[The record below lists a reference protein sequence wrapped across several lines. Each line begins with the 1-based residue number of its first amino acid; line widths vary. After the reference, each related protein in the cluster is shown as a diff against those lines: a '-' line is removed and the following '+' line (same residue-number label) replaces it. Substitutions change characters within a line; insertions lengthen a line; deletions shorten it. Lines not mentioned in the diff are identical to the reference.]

1 MELKPGYKP
10 TELGSLP
17 EDWEEV
23 KLGDFLDFKNG
34 LNKAKGYFGHGTP
47 IVNYMDVYNNSGLTA
62 NDILGRVTVTKQE
75 LDAYSANRGD
85 VFFTRTSETAEEV
98 GIASVLLE
106 DIPDTVFSGFV
117 LRARPKKHLLS
128 DDFKKYCFSSEIV
141 RNQIVSKSTYTTRAL
156 TNGRTLSSVVLPI
169 PSNEREQKA
178 IADAL
183 NDIDGLIES
192 LERLIYKKRQ
202 IMQGALWELLSGKRR
217 LPGFDDPWETKR
229 LNDFGIFLRGAGV
242 TKSQASS
249 GDLRCVRYGEIY
261 TRHNNF
267 IREFW
272 SWISREASLSAT
284 RLRNG
289 DILFAGSG
297 ETREEIGKSVAFI
310 DEVEAYAGGDII
322 ILRLNDMA
330 DPLFFGYYLNAPTI
344 AQQKANRGQG
354 DAVVHIGMGALANI
368 IVNIPQREEQI
379 AIGKSLDT
387 MDAEIFSYQTKLVKA
402 RQIKQGMMQELLT
415 GRIRL
420 AQPKSNVVKFC
431 ADEEAV
437 LTPKKGHN
445 SAINEAVIISVLAK
459 KFGSENYPLGRKRYT
474 KLSYL
479 FHRHSEGRTE
489 GYLEKAAG
497 PYNPSTKY
505 KGAEKIALSN
515 RYVRSHARDNFSGF
529 IAAEKIAEAEGY
541 FTKWYGDD
549 CVSWLEQ
556 FRYKKN
562 DELEL
567 LATVD
572 MAMVKLRETGKQVSV
587 ASVKQYLHDAPE
599 WKPKLGRSIFA
610 DESIDM
616 AIKWSQQLFE
626 S

>member
-1 MELKPGYKP
+1 MELKPGYKQ
-10 TELGSLP
+10 TELGPIP

-23 KLGDFLDFKNG
+23 ELGDFLDFKNG
-34 LNKAKGYFGHGTP
+34 LNKAKEYFGYGTP
-47 IVNYMDVYNNSGLTA
+47 IINYMDVYKNAGLTTS
-62 NDILGRVTVTKQE
+62 DILGCVTVTKQE
-75 LDAYSANRGD
+75 LEAYSANRGD

-98 GIASVLLE
+98 GITSVLLE
-106 DIPDTVFSGFV
+106 DIPDAVFSGFV
-117 LRARPKKHLLS
+117 LRARPKKPTLS
-128 DDFKKYCFSSEIV
+128 DNFKKYCFSSEII

-169 PSNEREQKA
+169 PSDEREQEA
-178 IADAL
+178 IAGALSDVDA
-183 NDIDGLIES
+183 LIES
-192 LERLIYKKRQ
+192 LERLIHKKRQ
-202 IMQGALWELLSGKRR
+202 IKQSTLQELITGKSRLSGFSDRWIAKPFAEIAR
-217 LPGFDDPWETKR
+217 LAKSVVDPRTLTQATPCIEMENLDQGSGR
-229 LNDFGIFLRGAGV
+229 LLD
-242 TKSQASS
+242 
-249 GDLRCVRYGEIY
+249 Y
-261 TRHNNF
+261 TDAKTQVSLKVQF
-267 IREFW
+267 IKD
-272 SWISREASLSAT
+272 
-284 RLRNG
+284 
-289 DILFAGSG
+289 DILFGKLRPYLRKYLYAEFDGVCSSEIWVLRPVGS
-297 ETREEIGKSVAFI
+297 
-310 DEVEAYAGGDII
+310 
-322 ILRLNDMA
+322 N
-330 DPLFFGYYLNAPTI
+330 I
-344 AQQKANRGQG
+344 AQFVYYTVQSKAFSE
-354 DAVVHIGMGALANI
+354 VV
-368 IVNIPQREEQI
+368 
-379 AIGKSLDT
+379 SLT
-387 MDAEIFSYQTKLVKA
+387 TGTKMPRAEWSIVKA
-402 RQIKQGMMQELLT
+402 REFPIPPTPEEQEAISGVLASMDSEMDSLASKLAKTRKLKQGMMQELLT

-420 AQPKSNVVKFC
+420 AQPKQNVVQFR
-431 ADEEAV
+431 ANEEAV
-437 LTPKKGHN
+437 PTPKKGHN
-445 SAINEAVIISVLAK
+445 SAINDAVIISVLTK

-479 FHRHSEGRTE
+479 FHRHADGRTE

-529 IAAEKIAEAEGY
+529 VAAEKIAEAEGY

-572 MAMVKLRETGKQVSV
+572 MAMLKLRETGIQVSV

-599 WKPKLGRSIFA
+599 WKAKLGRSIFA